1 MVLVNPYFYANKNGI
16 PRLEATSVNVG
27 SETVT
32 YNFATHRYLNIPYS
46 GLILFKL
53 PSYTAPSTAVPI
65 VFNTNG
71 STQAL
76 TTLGGDAV
84 TSASLSKSG
93 IYLAYYE
100 NNTLQLLTGI

>member
-1 MVLVNPYFYANKNGI
+1 MILLNPYFYANKQGI
-16 PRLEATSVNVG
+16 PRLEA
-27 SETVT
+27 ETVT
-32 YNFATHRYLNIPYS
+32 LTADAATFNFSNHKYLNLPYS

-53 PSYTAPSTAVPI
+53 PSFTAPATAVPI

-71 STQAL
+71 KTQAL
-76 TTLGGDAV
+76 TTLGGTAV
-84 TSASLSKSG
+84 TSAQLNKEG

>member
-1 MVLVNPYFYANKNGI
+1 MILLNPYVYANKNGI
-16 PRLEATSVNVG
+16 PRLEANSVNVG
-27 SETVT
+27 TSNVT
-32 YNFATHRYLNIPYS
+32 FTFTPHNFLNMAYS

-53 PSYTAPSTAVPI
+53 PEFTAPATAVPI

-71 STQAL
+71 KDQNL

-84 TSASLSKSG
+84 TSATLNKAG

-100 NNTLQLLTGI
+100 NNTLQLLS

>member
-1 MVLVNPYFYANKNGI
+1 MVLVNPYFYANKQGI
-16 PRLEATSVNVG
+16 PRLEANSV
-27 SETVT
+27 SISTDAVT
-32 YNFATHRYLNIPYS
+32 FNFANHRYLNIPYS

-53 PSYTAPSTAVPI
+53 PSYSAPSTAVPI

-76 TTLGGDAV
+76 TTLGGTAV
-84 TSASLSKSG
+84 TSADLNKSG

-100 NNTLQLLTGI
+100 NNTLQLLT